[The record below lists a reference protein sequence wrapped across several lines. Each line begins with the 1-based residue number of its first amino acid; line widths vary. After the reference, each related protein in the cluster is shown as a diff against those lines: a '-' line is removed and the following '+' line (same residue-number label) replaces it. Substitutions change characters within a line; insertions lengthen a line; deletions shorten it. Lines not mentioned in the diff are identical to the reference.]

1 MKRGLLKNEA
11 GFTFLEIILT
21 TTLLAV
27 GFAGG
32 FALLQNTTNNSLEN
46 DMRVIASQ
54 LASEKIETIIA
65 DKTFKTYDWIL
76 PANYPVENLNAPY
89 SGFTRTIDI
98 LEVDPA
104 DLATA
109 QPGSGYKK
117 VDVVVSWGALPS
129 QAIRVTTLVTDY
141 SS

>member
-1 MKRGLLKNEA
+1 MKRGFFKNEA

-27 GFAGG
+27 GFWGG

-65 DKTFKTYDWIL
+65 DKTFNTYNWVV

-89 SGFTRTIDI
+89 SGFTRSIDI
-98 LEVDPA
+98 LEVNPA
-104 DLATA
+104 DLTTA

-117 VDVVVSWGALPS
+117 VEVVVSWGALPS
-129 QAIRVTTLVTDY
+129 QAIRVTTLLTNY